1 MDKDFVK
8 KRMIEYVENAGRSKS
23 EVSLKMG
30 HAHSYLSSVAKGHF
44 TPSLEEIFYFC
55 TLFHITPSEF
65 FREEPL
71 TVDQQLLCSKVAS
84 LSPPQVKLLLDLIDQ
99 FKK

>member
-1 MDKDFVK
+1 MDKEFVQK
-8 KRMIEYVENAGRSKS
+8 KMVEYVENSGRSKS
-23 EVSLKMG
+23 EVSIKMG

-44 TPSLEEIFYFC
+44 TPSLEEILYFC

-71 TVDQQLLCSKVAS
+71 SVDQQLLCSKIES
-84 LSPPQVKLLLDLIDQ
+84 LSPPQVKLLLEIIEQ

>member
-1 MDKDFVK
+1 MDKEFVK
-8 KRMIEYVENAGRSKS
+8 KRMMEYVENSGRSKS
-23 EVSLKMG
+23 EISIKMG
-30 HAHSYLSSVAKGHF
+30 HTHSYLSSVFKDHF
-44 TPSLEEIFYFC
+44 TPSLEEVLYFC

-71 TVDQQLLCSKVAS
+71 TVDQQLLCSKVAG
-84 LSPPQVKLLLDLIDQ
+84 LSPPQVKLLLELIDQ